1 MTLRAWSRL
10 ALVVFGAVVLQVCVL
25 DSIVLHHAHPDVMLL
40 VAVGAGLAA
49 GAQQGAVAAFATGL
63 VTDLFVD
70 TPYGI
75 SALTFVLVAFVVGMA
90 TAGPGERPT
99 PALRF
104 ATAVLAS
111 AAGTMLFAGVGYV
124 LGEPLIL
131 RTNIV
136 AVVGIVTLGNA
147 VLAIP
152 VLAAVQWAVGAGS
165 RDHTE
170 ASLAGARA
178 R

>member
-1 MTLRAWSRL
+1 MTARVWSRL
-10 ALVVFGAVVLQVCVL
+10 SLVVFVAVVLQVSVL
-25 DSIVLHHAHPDVMLL
+25 DGIVVHHAHPDVLLL
-40 VAVGAGLAA
+40 VAIGAGLAG

-63 VTDLFVD
+63 VADLFVD

-75 SALTFVLVAFVVGMA
+75 SALTFVLVAFVVGLA
-90 TAGPGERPT
+90 AAGPGDRPT
-99 PALRF
+99 PGLRF

-111 AAGTMLFAGVGYV
+111 AAGTMLFAGIGYI

-131 RTNIV
+131 RSNIV
-136 AVVGIVTLGNA
+136 AVVGVVTLGNA

-152 VLAAVQWAVGAGS
+152 VLAAVQWAMAGAA
-165 RDHTE
+165 RDHAE
-170 ASLAGARA
+170 ASLVGTRA

>member
-1 MTLRAWSRL
+1 MTLRAWYRL
-10 ALVVFGAVVLQVCVL
+10 VLVLFGALVFQLTVL
-25 DSIVLHHAHPDVMLL
+25 DGIVVHHAHPDVMLL
-40 VAVGAGLAA
+40 VAIGAGLAG

-63 VTDLFVD
+63 VADLFVD

-75 SALTFVLVAFVVGMA
+75 SALTFVLVAFAVGVA
-90 TAGPGERPT
+90 TSGPGERAT
-99 PALRF
+99 PGLRF

-111 AAGTMLFAGVGYV
+111 AGGTLLFAGIGYL

-136 AVVGIVTLGNA
+136 AVVGVVTLGNA

-152 VLAAVQWAVGAGS
+152 VLKAVAWAVAGGA
-165 RDHTE
+165 RERAE